1 MLPFIFGALGLAV
14 GAVVGAFT
22 THAVGESDRQAAKH
36 HRTVANELADKYTNL
51 EQKYYELADETEI
64 QIIHLTHQHA
74 LDEVEKDCLRL
85 AVRLQHS
92 LISLMWDI
100 DRDPTEAALKAFV
113 NAVELTNNV
122 LCKIKEEL
130 ICVPSDYYAR
140 NFIAAEQSKIIW
152 EPVDVSNQSNINE
165 EGITMKLEA
174 KSMSEQEFQETYN
187 RIRDTGDQLLKY
199 LKELRA
205 GRFKE
210 GDSTQ
215 GLQSVED
222 NLTKALKALVEQKY
236 QVAVIA
242 AMKAGKSTF
251 LNAIIGADV
260 LASESEACTV
270 CRTDIR
276 PIDVGQTP
284 RLLEYQAGKREPIV
298 LIEGEASEIRQ
309 RFLERTHEIRAKSN
323 QDNTTRFELEH
334 PIEAISTMPSLKGF
348 TLVDTP
354 GPNEWE
360 SASFNTTSLK
370 QTALE
375 ALRTCDAILF
385 ILDYTSFRDNT
396 NSELLKDLIE
406 KRKEFLAENTGK
418 IYFILNKVDRKADRD
433 RPVADVIESLRID
446 LIEFGI
452 PEPRI
457 DSVSGWQGLL
467 SKLIQQGKATD
478 SHIKDFKHFFS
489 AKYAQIDE
497 KGRDVIPLPEEIAP
511 QALNESGI
519 PIIQETV
526 IQTITQNSGLNLL
539 SDVLN
544 ELNKAAKAIDET
556 FITDIGCWQLEVEEL
571 QQKVEE
577 YKKHSDSAQY
587 QVNSVKKSVE
597 AQKQT
602 LITTFSQG
610 INKFAETAKKRIESE
625 IDRVA
630 ENQSKKVLND
640 KNNQNLLTY
649 IWDNFSSLFEDSSTS
664 DPYKIKVKNK
674 NDAEK
679 IGKTINEYCTPIIQN
694 FWLDTQDTL
703 VREARIIREGLVQKI
718 KQEIQPISD
727 ELSESIKIDLQVEIG
742 NNPIQ
747 FPEFEF
753 SGIDAKIQH
762 QQEVFI
768 RSKKESRTNSQC
780 CQSDEVYKVDVSY
793 EETVFYYEIDLRL
806 TSQGIQQNID
816 LQVERNLKLLQRVI
830 EQQVSDDFRKAEK
843 QINDYINR
851 FKHEFDSLLKQRQ
864 RREVEAYE
872 VIDTLESQ
880 RIKVSEYLSEL
891 VSIQEIIDS
900 WKPRNRENSL
910 VGLSQKTP
918 REKPRIYRPQTE
930 TDFDIVVLG

>member
-1 MLPFIFGALGLAV
+1 M
-14 GAVVGAFT
+14 
-22 THAVGESDRQAAKH
+22 
-36 HRTVANELADKYTNL
+36 ANELADKYTNL
-51 EQKYYELADETEI
+51 EHKYYELADESKK
-64 QIIHLTHQHA
+64 QILGLTHQHA

-85 AVRLQHS
+85 AVRLQHN

-100 DRDPTEAALKAFV
+100 DREPTEAALKGFV

-122 LCKIKEEL
+122 LCKINEEL

-140 NFIAAEQSKIIW
+140 NLIAAVQRKMIW
-152 EPVDVSNQSNINE
+152 EPVDISNRSNINKE
-165 EGITMKLEA
+165 EITMKLDH
-174 KSMSEQEFQETYN
+174 KNMSEQEFQETYN
-187 RIRDTGDQLLKY
+187 RIRDTGDQILKY

-205 GRFKE
+205 ARFKE

-222 NLTKALKALVEQKY
+222 NISKALKALAEQKY

-276 PIDVGQTP
+276 PIDAGQTP

-298 LIEGEASEIRQ
+298 LIEGETSEIRQ

-323 QDNTTRFELEH
+323 QDNTTHFELEH
-334 PIEAISTMPSLKGF
+334 PIEAISTIPSLKGF

-360 SASFNTTSLK
+360 SVSFNTTSLK
-370 QTALE
+370 QTPLQ

-406 KRKEFLAENTGK
+406 QRKEFLAENTGK
-418 IYFILNKVDRKADRD
+418 IYFILNKVDRKAEGD
-433 RPVADVIESLRID
+433 RPIADVIESLRIN
-446 LIEFGI
+446 LVEFGI
-452 PEPRI
+452 PKPI
-457 DSVSGWQGLL
+457 IYSVSGWQGLL

-478 SHIKDFKHFFS
+478 SHIKDFEKFFTPTDTQRD
-489 AKYAQIDE
+489 KE
-497 KGRDVIPLPEEIAP
+497 GRRIIPLPQEIAP
-511 QALNESGI
+511 QALNDSGI
-519 PIIQETV
+519 PIIQDTV
-526 IQTITQNSGLNLL
+526 IKTITQNSGLNLL
-539 SDVLN
+539 SDVLY

-556 FITDIGCWQLEVEEL
+556 FLTDIGCWQLEVEEL
-571 QQKVEE
+571 EQKVEE
-577 YKKHSDSAQY
+577 YKKHSNSAQC

-610 INKFAETAKKRIESE
+610 INKFAETAKKLIESE

-649 IWDNFSSLFEDSSTS
+649 MWDNFSSLFEDSSSS

-679 IGKTINEYCTPIIQN
+679 IGKAINEYCTPIIQS
-694 FWLDTQDTL
+694 FWLDTQDIL
-703 VREARIIREGLVQKI
+703 VREATIIREGLVQKI
-718 KQEIQPISD
+718 KREIQPISD
-727 ELSESIKIDLQVEIG
+727 ELSESIKIDLQVQIG

-747 FPEFEF
+747 YC
-753 SGIDAKIQH
+753 SDKQGRQGKQGK
-762 QQEVFI
+762 QGRQ
-768 RSKKESRTNSQC
+768 NSSHAPISPPAPPAC
-780 CQSDEVYKVDVSY
+780 
-793 EETVFYYEIDLRL
+793 L
-806 TSQGIQQNID
+806 N
-816 LQVERNLKLLQRVI
+816 
-830 EQQVSDDFRKAEK
+830 
-843 QINDYINR
+843 
-851 FKHEFDSLLKQRQ
+851 
-864 RREVEAYE
+864 
-872 VIDTLESQ
+872 
-880 RIKVSEYLSEL
+880 
-891 VSIQEIIDS
+891 QEI
-900 WKPRNRENSL
+900 P
-910 VGLSQKTP
+910 
-918 REKPRIYRPQTE
+918 
-930 TDFDIVVLG
+930 